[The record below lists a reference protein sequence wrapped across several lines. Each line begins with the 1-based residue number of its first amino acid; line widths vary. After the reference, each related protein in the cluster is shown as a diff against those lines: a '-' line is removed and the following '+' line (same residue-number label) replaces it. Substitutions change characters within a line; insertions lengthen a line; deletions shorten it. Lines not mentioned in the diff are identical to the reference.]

1 MKAFHECE
9 LKLKIDDSEME
20 NKIVSKIEYEGY
32 VKSEQSI
39 ETDYIME
46 TERRDFDGI

>member
-20 NKIVSKIEYEGY
+20 NKIVSKIEY
-32 VKSEQSI
+32 
-39 ETDYIME
+39 D
-46 TERRDFDGI
+46 

>member
-20 NKIVSKIEYEGY
+20 NKIVSKHRNGLYYG
-32 VKSEQSI
+32 
-39 ETDYIME
+39 
-46 TERRDFDGI
+46 DGKKGF